1 MNAVVQS
8 IHAEGSSE
16 AQRAEIKRIF
26 ALQQNRALQ
35 LRTSTTAE
43 RIAKLEMLRDTIA
56 DNLDAI
62 REACYADFKKPSVEV
77 DFAEVSVI
85 QQEANH
91 TIKHLKKWMKTRKVH
106 GTLSMAGT
114 TGWVRYEPKGVCLII
129 APWNYPVNLMFGPLI
144 CAIAGG
150 NTAILKPSELTPNV
164 SALTAKLVRQMFSED
179 EVAIFEGDAST
190 SQALLEL
197 PFDHTFFT
205 GSPAVGKIVMA
216 AAAKHLTSVTL
227 ELGGKSPV
235 VIDETANLA
244 KAARSLSMGK
254 FQNAGQTCIAPDYVF
269 VHESVH
275 DEFVHEM
282 KTTVQ
287 EFYGDSEADRKAT
300 ADFPRIVN
308 ERHAGRVKSLIDSAV
323 ESGAKVEYGGETDL
337 STSYIAPTL
346 LTAVSTDSDIMRD
359 EIFGPVMP
367 VLKYSDLQ
375 QPINHINNQ
384 PKPLALYVYSQN
396 QENIDRVIENTSSGD
411 SAINTCMMHFA
422 HPNLPFGGAN
432 NSGIGKSGGIY
443 GFKAFSHERA
453 ILRNRYSSIS
463 MLAPPYND
471 KVKRLVAFMMRW
483 LF

>member
-1 MNAVVQS
+1 MNAVIQP
-8 IHAEGSSE
+8 IHPEGSAE
-16 AQRAEIKRIF
+16 AQRAEMQRIF

-35 LRTSTTAE
+35 LRTSTAAE
-43 RIAKLEMLRDTIA
+43 RIAKIEKVRDTISA
-56 DNLDAI
+56 NLEAI

-91 TIKHLKKWMKTRKVH
+91 TIKHLKSWMKTRKVR

-114 TGWVRYEPKGVCLII
+114 KGWVRYEPKGVTLVI

-150 NTAILKPSELTPNV
+150 NTAILKPSELTPHV
-164 SALTAKLVRQMFSED
+164 SALTAKLVREIFSED

-190 SQALLEL
+190 AQALLEL

-205 GSPAVGKIVMA
+205 GSPTVGKIVMA

-235 VIDETANLA
+235 IVDESANIK

-254 FQNAGQTCIAPDYVF
+254 FQNAGQTCIAPDYAF
-269 VHESVH
+269 VHDSVY
-275 DEFVHEM
+275 DQFVSEM
-282 KTTVQ
+282 KTTVN
-287 EFYGDSEADRKAT
+287 EFYGSSEADRKAT
-300 ADFPRIVN
+300 NDFPRIVN
-308 ERHAGRVKSLIDSAV
+308 ERHAGRVKKLIDGAV
-323 ESGAKVEYGGETDL
+323 TEGATAEFGGEVDID
-337 STSYIAPTL
+337 TSYVAPTM
-346 LTAVSTDSDIMRD
+346 LTNVSTHSDIMVE
-359 EIFGPVMP
+359 EIFGPVLP

-375 QPINHINNQ
+375 QPINHINNH
-384 PKPLALYVYSQN
+384 PKPLALYVYSQT
-396 QENIDRVIENTSSGD
+396 QDNIDRVIENTSSGD
-411 SAINTCMMHFA
+411 TAINTCMMHFA

-453 ILRNRYSSIS
+453 ILRNNYSSIS
-463 MLAPPYND
+463 MLAPPYNN

>member
-179 EVAIFEGDAST
+179 EVAIFEGD
-190 SQALLEL
+190 
-197 PFDHTFFT
+197 
-205 GSPAVGKIVMA
+205 
-216 AAAKHLTSVTL
+216 
-227 ELGGKSPV
+227 
-235 VIDETANLA
+235 
-244 KAARSLSMGK
+244 
-254 FQNAGQTCIAPDYVF
+254 
-269 VHESVH
+269 
-275 DEFVHEM
+275 
-282 KTTVQ
+282 
-287 EFYGDSEADRKAT
+287 
-300 ADFPRIVN
+300 
-308 ERHAGRVKSLIDSAV
+308 
-323 ESGAKVEYGGETDL
+323 
-337 STSYIAPTL
+337 
-346 LTAVSTDSDIMRD
+346 VSI
-359 EIFGPVMP
+359 
-367 VLKYSDLQ
+367 
-375 QPINHINNQ
+375 
-384 PKPLALYVYSQN
+384 
-396 QENIDRVIENTSSGD
+396 
-411 SAINTCMMHFA
+411 
-422 HPNLPFGGAN
+422 
-432 NSGIGKSGGIY
+432 
-443 GFKAFSHERA
+443 
-453 ILRNRYSSIS
+453 
-463 MLAPPYND
+463 
-471 KVKRLVAFMMRW
+471 
-483 LF
+483 